1 MGRHKK
7 QYTEEEL
14 LEKERKKYRYT
25 IENSIEKGVVNR
37 CKHSKLN
44 YDTIKYEIGTTDRIT
59 LRTMYLSCTVSI
71 LWEKD
76 EALFRRMREDIN
88 NAINDWLST
97 QDTWDRKNKIYVFE
111 IPETNGT
118 YVGCFRNI
126 KFELHVRRLA
136 EPVSYKNSVEGMMPL
151 VEVLNDT
158 IKKSCESAGL
168 VLAHRPSTNSK
179 GMSLK
184 EYVEGLTDASPSE
197 ATEPD
202 TGGSCAVEV

>member
-7 QYTEEEL
+7 EYTEEDLIEM
-14 LEKERKKYRYT
+14 ERKKYRYT
-25 IENSIEKGVVNR
+25 IERSNERGITNK

-44 YDTIKYEIGTTDRIT
+44 YETIKYEIGTMDRIT
-59 LRTMYLSCTVSI
+59 LRTMYISCTISI

-76 EALFRRMREDIN
+76 EALFRRLRDDIN

-111 IPETNGT
+111 IPETNRS

-136 EPVSYKNSVEGMMPL
+136 EPVSYKNSVEALMPL
-151 VEVLNDT
+151 VETLNDT
-158 IKKSCESAGL
+158 IKKSCDEAGL
-168 VLAHRPSTNSK
+168 VLAHRPSVAVV
-179 GMSLK
+179 GMSLRD
-184 EYVEGLTDASPSE
+184 YVGTLTNAATSE
-197 ATEPD
+197 ASEPD
-202 TGGSCAVEV
+202 SGGGGAAEV